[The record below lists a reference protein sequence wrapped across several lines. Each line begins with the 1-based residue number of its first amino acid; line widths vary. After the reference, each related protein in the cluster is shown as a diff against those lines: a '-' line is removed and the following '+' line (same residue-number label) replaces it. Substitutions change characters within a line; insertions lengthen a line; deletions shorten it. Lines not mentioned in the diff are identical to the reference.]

1 MLFGARTGQA
11 AQRLRLR
18 TLMGGTAAVLGLLAI
33 IFGRFHLDFATERD
47 KHQS

>member
-11 AQRLRLR
+11 AQRLR